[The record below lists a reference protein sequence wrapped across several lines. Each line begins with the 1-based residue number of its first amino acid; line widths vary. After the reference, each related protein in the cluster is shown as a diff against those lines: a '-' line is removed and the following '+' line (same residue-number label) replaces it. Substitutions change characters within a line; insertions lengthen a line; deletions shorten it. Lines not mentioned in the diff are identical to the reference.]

1 MLDTG
6 DVNAAIDDYAN
17 RIKNEVLGSN
27 IPFVADQLIA
37 QAEGLLADL
46 EALKSEITAALG
58 GSIPIGT
65 PANLQAL
72 ADLINTT
79 TFLGGGDVLT
89 ASVVGDDLA
98 LVLDHEAATTITATL
113 DAAGSV
119 GFAADAIDLDASLIL
134 DADARFSLA
143 LLVDGDDGSVSV
155 DADAVSEE
163 FGLSLEGDLTFA
175 ADAMGALGFLD
186 ISVSDA
192 PEPSPGEPAP
202 PPDVDLDLTFD
213 LKGDGIPSEVTLN
226 GRAAIDARIETAV
239 PVVPVLPG
247 IEAVL
252 LAEFTYADASLTG
265 PGAAEAD
272 LSLALQD
279 VRLRLDDLADVLGR
293 VLGTVDGIVDTF
305 PIGQIVDLLTERLP
319 VIDDIAPDFVDVNDD
334 GKISLRDVIT
344 LLDAGSGDAVFGFL
358 DAVVTLAEVI
368 EAVEELAEGLEGDD
382 ATLDIGTLMV
392 ADGAAQRILDGD
404 AIPDSQPIVAPG
416 SDLLALGTLI
426 EKLGAFADIVGLRED
441 GGAGGTPFTIAP
453 LAAEAA
459 DDAFRFLFPF
469 LESPEALAEAL
480 ASILF
485 NGFDAPPVTLVE
497 ADLPE
502 LSFSV
507 DKEIPVVLSP
517 FVGYFGG
524 EFTGK
529 VDFDVG
535 YDTAAFADGFDFA
548 EGFFISPDLPA
559 VPAGPGDEAELKQPV
574 GSVSLGAFAGGG
586 LDILVAR
593 ASVEGGLL
601 GTVEVFLGGADEDG
615 GKVRLS
621 EVAGCFFDEIA
632 GRLTVGLDVV
642 FKIGFSIFSVEKR
655 VGLAEVTLAQF
666 DIDPCNPPPT
676 DVNGAIEIDMS
687 GLAFDDD
694 AGTLTL
700 NVGDRAD
707 LRALP
712 DDADAALDEDGDP
725 TGTPAVNEVFA
736 VTRPPDGRGQS
747 GRARRGRRERLRR
760 LRALRH
766 GGSGH
771 PGGGGRRGGDD
782 ALTLAAG
789 LAISADLSGGA
800 GRDTLEGGALADV
813 LDGGAGD
820 DVLRGGAGEDIL
832 EGGAGND
839 ILDGGADGDA
849 IDGGE
854 GAFDQIDYSGS
865 GVGVSLAPSDSDPL
879 LIVGSGG
886 EAEGDTVRGVEY
898 FIGSAFSDT
907 FFGSATQTNTFEG
920 GAGDDLLVG
929 GAAPDLF
936 IGGAGADTFRGNR
949 AGEADTP
956 DDAASYV
963 FSPAG
968 VIVILPSDLA
978 LGGEATGDSFEGIED
993 FQLTRFADRFVGTDA
1008 ANLIDAYDGDDT
1020 VDGGGGADTVLA
1032 GLGDDR
1038 VEGGLDGDTLDGG
1051 GYLNFRPGQ
1060 DWLSYAASDAAV
1072 TVDLIAGAATGG
1084 GGQDV
1089 ILRAQAIGLDEG
1101 GGRAVVDRDPDQGP
1115 RLSSFENVRGSRFAD
1130 AITGDDG
1137 RNVLEGGAG
1146 DDALDGGEGR
1156 DTLIGGSGGDALIGG
1171 GGIDLA
1177 DYDASPDGVVANLA
1191 VGLGAFGH
1199 ATGDSYDGI
1208 EDLRGSRFRD
1218 VLMGDAGD
1226 NRLDP
1231 NGNAGPG
1238 SEVLEGGAGTDTA
1251 VLDYAAL
1258 PGSPN
1263 LRLAL
1268 GADGDGFLRRVAEG
1282 TLLVEMTDIEDVEV
1296 TTGEGDDRLSSSAGG
1311 DDVVRSGG
1319 GDDTLSF
1326 GVGLDYV
1333 FAGAGADVVRRLG
1346 TAGLDADGNRVALPG
1361 LDASFL
1367 LDGGAGVDGLGLDL
1381 SYRTDDVTLFGR
1393 DPDEGRTIEIRTAA
1407 GGVARNFETL
1417 VEVISGSGDDALGQ
1431 LGDVD
1436 TTFHAGAGVDV
1447 VTTGFGFDFATGGN
1461 SDVFDPDLQPFDND
1475 ISGAFIKDRDIL
1487 VVDYSSTTTG
1497 WMSTPDGSPND
1508 IVRLSDGGV
1517 ILAEVNHRE
1526 FERLF
1531 LTGTGRDDRLVGAD
1545 LGLEAIKAP
1554 NRGDRLDGRGGDDV
1568 ISGRAGDDLLRGG
1581 EGADVLDGGAGNDI
1595 LVGASRGGDGGETD
1609 LLTGGEGRDTFVL
1622 GTAAGLHYG
1631 GGDNGALILD
1641 FDPSEGD
1648 QIALTGRLEDYVV
1661 TSDSPGS
1668 EATVVQIA
1676 LADADGEAGRVIARA
1691 ISTRPLDAD
1700 GTEFVYDI
1708 APRVAGERLFV
1719 EVPDFPLPIFPLG
1732 DAAAGAAPTAEIAL
1746 PTGLFGGA
1754 SRGASAPLAALEAPA
1769 SSQVELALPL
1779 WRAGLVDDG
1788 ELVRV
1793 LGPRGP
1799 APSIEGEA
1807 VAATVGVP
1815 AFSVETADPVA
1826 AALDILST
1834 GVSAFGTVTGGRYEG
1849 EAAAAGTFA
1858 DAFGFA
1864 SGAVLSTGRVAEIPG
1879 RNAVD
1884 GEGVTGPRPGLE
1896 TALDFVEVGP
1906 LGEGTLYRAELPD
1919 VSGGIASIRIDD
1931 DGDYLGGAEGRFS
1944 AFDLDAITLSRELVK
1959 TTAGLDQAKFNAL
1972 SRLELFDFTQDA
1984 VFFEPGVQRAGRFQD
1999 RDLVGSVNGL
2009 VDLAVARLDLADN
2022 TGGMTDDPAGIVSLG
2037 EGGSLGFDLTAPV
2050 RSSAGDPVFL
2060 YVVEAGGVENLE
2072 GVVQVSS
2079 EPIGVAGDLSTDLGR
2094 PGAEDDEARLTM
2106 TFEVEFDAADGPAPD
2121 FAEYSFEELFQV
2133 VIAPEELPERG
2144 GALSPDLF
2152 GVRVNGVDAI
2162 TTAAGVAVTMDM
2174 LAFSPFGGFDPSLT
2188 LNPAGDGPLSD
2199 TLRADAYTAA
2209 YTVSGP
2215 IVAGT
2220 NVVEVFVS
2228 DEADGLLDT
2237 AIFLAPLNEPVANTP
2252 PVAADDVLILDEDA
2266 RGTVDLLAGP
2276 GTDTDLDGDPLAVVS
2291 LVFQGEGGP
2300 QTIAVGAGEDTALA
2314 GGLGAVRVG
2323 AGGQFEF
2330 QAGGFF
2336 DALSSD
2342 GIAELRFSYTVSDG
2356 EAADEGE
2363 VVVTVLG
2370 VNDAPVAGAALR
2382 VSTPENALG
2391 AFDVS
2396 TSDPEGDP
2404 VSYRIAQ
2411 SEDGARF
2418 VVDAA
2423 GTLSFRAPPDFKAP
2437 ADGDANNVYEL
2448 TVIAGD
2454 GMAEA
2459 AREVRIEVL
2468 DVGEGGTGD
2477 RAVIRGTDASDSLSG
2492 TAADEALVPL
2502 AGAYDRL
2509 TGGGGADDFVF
2520 GPETANGRR
2529 ERDAVLDYDAADGDR
2544 IVLSDGISVVRE
2556 DAISSGVVLTLSGD
2570 GDLIYVR
2577 GDSVAPGAIT
2587 VVNEDFLL

>member
-1 MLDTG
+1 
-6 DVNAAIDDYAN
+6 
-17 RIKNEVLGSN
+17 
-27 IPFVADQLIA
+27 
-37 QAEGLLADL
+37 
-46 EALKSEITAALG
+46 
-58 GSIPIGT
+58 
-65 PANLQAL
+65 
-72 ADLINTT
+72 
-79 TFLGGGDVLT
+79 
-89 ASVVGDDLA
+89 
-98 LVLDHEAATTITATL
+98 
-113 DAAGSV
+113 
-119 GFAADAIDLDASLIL
+119 
-134 DADARFSLA
+134 
-143 LLVDGDDGSVSV
+143 
-155 DADAVSEE
+155 
-163 FGLSLEGDLTFA
+163 
-175 ADAMGALGFLD
+175 MGALGFLD

-368 EAVEELAEGLEGDD
+368 EAVEELAGGLEGE
-382 ATLDIGTLMV
+382 ATLDVGTLMV

-529 VDFDVG
+529 VDFNVG

-601 GTVEVFLGGADEDG
+601 GTVELFLGGADEDG

-621 EVAGCFFDEIA
+621 EVAGCFIDEIA

-712 DDADAALDEDGDP
+712 DDADAALDENGDP

-736 VTRPPDGRGQS
+736 VTRPPEDEDNPAAPGEVAVNAFGVFGRYGTAAPVTQVV
-747 GRARRGRRERLRR
+747 AE
-760 LRALRH
+760 
-766 GGSGH
+766 GG
-771 PGGGGRRGGDD
+771 GGDD

-839 ILDGGADGDA
+839 ILVGGADGDA

-865 GVGVSLAPSDSDPL
+865 GVGVSLAPSVSDPL

-1020 VDGGGGADTVLA
+1020 VDGGGGADTILA

-1051 GYLNFRPGQ
+1051 GYWNFRPGQ
-1060 DWLSYAASDAAV
+1060 DWLSYAAAAAPV
-1072 TVDLIAGAATGG
+1072 TVNLIAGTATGG

-1156 DTLIGGSGGDALIGG
+1156 DTLIGGSGGDALTGG
-1171 GGIDLA
+1171 GGIDLV
-1177 DYDASPDGVVANLA
+1177 DYDASPDGVIANLA

-1218 VLMGDAGD
+1218 VLVGDAGD

-1238 SEVLEGGAGTDTA
+1238 SEVMEGGAGTDTA

-1258 PGSPN
+1258 PGAPN

-1282 TLLVEMTDIEDVEV
+1282 TLLVEMTGIEDVEV

-1326 GVGLDYV
+1326 GVGLDAI
-1333 FAGAGADVVRRLG
+1333 FAGAGDDVVRRLG
-1346 TAGLDADGNRVALPG
+1346 TAGLDADGNRVALLG

-1367 LDGGAGVDGLGLDL
+1367 LDGGEGVDGLGLDL

-1447 VTTGFGFDFATGGN
+1447 VTTGFGFDVATGGN
-1461 SDVFDPDLQPFDND
+1461 SDVFDPDLLPFSND
-1475 ISGAFIKDRDIL
+1475 VLGGFVEDRDIL
-1487 VVDYSSTTTG
+1487 VVDYSTAAIG
-1497 WMSTPDGSPND
+1497 RMSAPDGSPND
-1508 IVRLSDGGV
+1508 IVRLADGDV
-1517 ILAEVNHRE
+1517 ILAAVTHRE

-1531 LTGTGRDDRLVGAD
+1531 LTGTDRGDQLVGAD
-1545 LGLEAIKAP
+1545 TKSEGQNAP
-1554 NRGDRLDGRGGDDV
+1554 SGGDRLDGRGGDDV
-1568 ISGRAGDDLLRGG
+1568 LFGRAGDDLMRGG
-1581 EGADVLDGGAGNDI
+1581 EGADTLDGGAGDDT
-1595 LVGASRGGDGGETD
+1595 LVGALRGGDEEETD
-1609 LLTGGEGRDTFVL
+1609 LLTGGEGGDLFVL
-1622 GTAAGLHYG
+1622 GTALGLHY
-1631 GGDNGALILD
+1631 DGAEDRASILD
-1641 FDPSEGD
+1641 FDPFEGD
-1648 QIALTGRLEDYVV
+1648 RIALTGRPEDYVV
-1661 TSDSPGS
+1661 TWSLLTSDSYRI
-1668 EATVVQIA
+1668 EIA

-1691 ISTRPLDAD
+1691 ISSKILDAD

-1708 APRVAGERLFV
+1708 DPATAGEPPV
-1719 EVPDFPLPIFPLG
+1719 SEVPIIETSPPVVDFAPGRADDLLVNVS
-1732 DAAAGAAPTAEIAL
+1732 GAFSP
-1746 PTGLFGGA
+1746 GGA
-1754 SRGASAPLAALEAPA
+1754 NGASALLAALEAPA
-1769 SSQVELALPL
+1769 SSEVELALPL

-1788 ELVRV
+1788 ELVRA

-1849 EAAAAGTFA
+1849 GAAAAGTFA

-1896 TALDFVEVGP
+1896 TALDFTEVGP

-1919 VSGGIASIRIDD
+1919 VTGGIASIRIDD

-1944 AFDLDAITLSRELVK
+1944 AFDLDAIAMSRELVE
-1959 TTAGLDQAKFNAL
+1959 TTAGLDQSKFNAL
-1972 SRLELFDFTQDA
+1972 SRLELFDFAQGS

-2060 YVVEAGGVENLE
+2060 YVVEAGGVENLD
-2072 GVVQVSS
+2072 GVVRVSS
-2079 EPIGVAGDLSTDLGR
+2079 DPIAVAGDLSTDLGR

-2106 TFEVEFDAADGPAPD
+2106 TFDVAFDALDGPAPD
-2121 FAEYSFEELFQV
+2121 FPEFSFADLFQV
-2133 VIAPEELPERG
+2133 VIATEELPERG

-2162 TTAAGVAVTMDM
+2162 ISAAGAAVTMDT
-2174 LAFSPFGGFDPSLT
+2174 LAVSPLGGFDPSLT

-2215 IVAGT
+2215 ILAGT

-2237 AIFLAPLNEPVANTP
+2237 AIFLAPLDEPAPNAP
-2252 PVAADDVLILDEDA
+2252 PVAADDALALDEDA
-2266 RGTVDLLAGP
+2266 RGAIDLLTGP
-2276 GTDTDLDGDPLAVVS
+2276 GADTDLDGDPLGVAS
-2291 LVFQGEGGP
+2291 LVFQEAGGP

-2323 AGGQFEF
+2323 ADGRFEF

-2336 DALSSD
+2336 DALSSEET
-2342 GIAELRFSYTVSDG
+2342 AELRFSYTVSDG
-2356 EAADEGE
+2356 EAADDGE

-2382 VSTPENALG
+2382 VSTPENVLG

-2411 SEDGARF
+2411 SDDGARF

-2423 GTLSFRAPPDFKAP
+2423 GILSFLAPPDFEAP
-2437 ADGDANNVYEL
+2437 ADGDADNVYEL

-2454 GMAEA
+2454 GVAEA
-2459 AREVRIEVL
+2459 AREVRVEVL

-2529 ERDAVLDYDAADGDR
+2529 ERDVVLDYDAAEGDR

-2587 VVNEDFLL
+2587 VVNEEFLS